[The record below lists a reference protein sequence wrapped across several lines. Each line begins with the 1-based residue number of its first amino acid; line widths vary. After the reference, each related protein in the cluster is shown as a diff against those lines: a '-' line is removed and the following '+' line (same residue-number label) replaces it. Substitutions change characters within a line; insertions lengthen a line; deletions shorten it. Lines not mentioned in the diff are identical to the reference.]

1 MVFLIVLAVF
11 AFLFLLSTLIIYF
24 FVFYTP
30 VKNQNDVMRPMSGPN
45 YAKYSKETNDL
56 IKELLAKKCEMVY
69 IKSRD
74 GLKLEARYYESE
86 NKDTPIAICAHGYR
100 GTSIRDFC
108 GGSKLLSSLDMSL
121 LLISERG
128 CMGSEGHTVT
138 FGVKEKNDILDWV
151 EYVKKRKRENA
162 SIYLMGVS
170 MGAHTVLT
178 VASSL
183 SGNNVRGIIADCPY
197 TSSLSII
204 ESVMAKKHFPHWLF
218 YPLVKASSSIWGAF
232 HLTREGAVES
242 VRNTSIPILIIHGTK
257 DNLVPYTMSEEIY
270 NANEDIVKLVEVE
283 GADHALSYMV
293 DNKLYIESVKE
304 FVSSTR

>member
-1 MVFLIVLAVF
+1 MVLLIVVAIF
-11 AFLFLLSTLIIYF
+11 TILFLLSTLIIYF

-30 VKNQNDVMRPMSGPN
+30 VKNQNDVMRPMNGAN
-45 YAKYSKETNDL
+45 YIKYRKETNDL
-56 IKELLAKKCEMVY
+56 IEELLAKKCELVY

-86 NKDTPIAICAHGYR
+86 NKDAPIAICAHGYR

-108 GGSKLLSSLDMSL
+108 GGAKLLSSLGLSL

-138 FGVKEKNDILDWV
+138 FGVKEKYDILDWV
-151 EYVKKRKRENA
+151 EYIKKLKGANA
-162 SIYLMGVS
+162 KIYLMGVS
-170 MGAHTVLT
+170 MGAHTVLA

-183 SGNNVRGIIADCPY
+183 IESNVRGIIADCPY
-197 TSSLSII
+197 TSSLAII

-218 YPLVKASSSIWGAF
+218 YPLVKASTSIWGSF
-232 HLTREGAVES
+232 HLTRQGAVES
-242 VRNTSIPILIIHGTK
+242 VRNTDIPILLIHGTM

-270 NANEDIVKLVEVE
+270 SANKEKVKLIKVE

-293 DNKLYIESVKE
+293 DNKLYTKSVE
-304 FVSSTR
+304 TFILSTR